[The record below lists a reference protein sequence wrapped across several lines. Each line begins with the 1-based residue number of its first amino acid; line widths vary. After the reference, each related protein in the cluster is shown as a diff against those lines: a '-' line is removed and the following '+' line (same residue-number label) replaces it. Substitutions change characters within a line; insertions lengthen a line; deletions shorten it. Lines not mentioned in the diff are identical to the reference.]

1 VQHFEIAAKLQH
13 NRNSNNQYSPKQ
25 PENKV
30 PKQPILTKN
39 APAPSG
45 GYNQAIRA
53 GQFLYLSGQGPST
66 PDGVLIDSD
75 FEMKVRQV
83 FENLSQVATAAGFS
97 LSDAIKINVYLDS
110 MDDFDTMDRIYR
122 EVVPMPYPTRTTIS
136 CDVGGIGIE
145 VDAVLWS
152 DIVK

>member
-1 VQHFEIAAKLQH
+1 M
-13 NRNSNNQYSPKQ
+13 
-25 PENKV
+25 
-30 PKQPILTKN
+30 
-39 APAPSG
+39 
-45 GYNQAIRA
+45 
-53 GQFLYLSGQGPST
+53 SGQGPST
-66 PDGVLIDSD
+66 PDGVLIESG

-97 LSDAIKINVYLDS
+97 LSDAIKINVYLES

-136 CDVGGIGIE
+136 CGVGGIGIE

-152 DIVK
+152 DDVK

>member
-1 VQHFEIAAKLQH
+1 M
-13 NRNSNNQYSPKQ
+13 
-25 PENKV
+25 

-39 APAPSG
+39 APAPTG

-66 PDGVLIDSD
+66 PDGVLIASD

-97 LSDAIKINVYLDS
+97 LSDAIKINVYLES

-145 VDAVLWS
+145 IDAVLWS
-152 DIVK
+152 DDVK